1 CGDDGA
7 GEVVRQVR
15 SRQPLV
21 GRGRAQCCAVGAVV
35 VAVGGRVDVLFGAH
49 DQAIPSSRASSE
61 VVRSLLVGVSAAV
74 RAVEPSTRRRR
85 VIRSAAAYTAT
96 RAATTGS
103 AIGWTSSAPAPPT
116 TVVKAI
122 SGPAW

>member
-1 CGDDGA
+1 N
-7 GEVVRQVR
+7 
-15 SRQPLV
+15 
-21 GRGRAQCCAVGAVV
+21 AVGAV
-35 VAVGGRVDVLFGAH
+35 AVGDVLFGAH

-61 VVRSLLVGVSAAV
+61 VSSVVIRSLLVGVADAV
-74 RAVEPSTRRRR
+74 RAAEPSTRRRR